1 MTSKHHRNSLADIG
15 LKLRSAQ
22 EVRDEV
28 SRDGYQG
35 SVEYIRFIELLLPVI
50 LRVLDA
56 GPALQWSC
64 PPEVR
69 TKLLQ
74 EGPQKHAH
82 GMEALQ
88 NGLRYLLLETL
99 HRLGHHEPL
108 RAHVPAL
115 MQLMLKIMEEDNEE
129 HAILALKIII
139 DLHRNY
145 KETVD
150 TSAQAFLD
158 LVKQVYQNM
167 TEVIQ
172 KTFGDESGQGALNEN
187 GEEEG
192 ESEGES
198 SPKDS
203 AVAGTPSSAGP
214 VSAKSLSSQM
224 QALGDAM
231 AIRKLP
237 LGMKSLKL
245 LAECPIAVVFLFQT
259 YRDIMPQELPA
270 FVPLI
275 FQFLE
280 LQAAPQAKAH
290 HDAAMRGETFIGI
303 TPVLHNKRA
312 QFTDLIISEVKVSEA
327 TPIHRDWTAADEHL
341 LSCRPCPSSLTSSGC
356 PPRHF
361 KHIGLRYLPW

>member
-1 MTSKHHRNSLADIG
+1 MQIRHLDIG

-35 SVEYIRFIELLLPVI
+35 NIEYVRFIDLLLPVI
-50 LRVLDA
+50 LKVLDD

-64 PPEVR
+64 PPEIKTRLV
-69 TKLLQ
+69 Q
-74 EGPQKHAH
+74 EGPQKHPH
-82 GMEALQ
+82 GLEAVQ
-88 NGLRYLLLETL
+88 NSLRYLLLETL

-108 RAHVPAL
+108 RPHVPAL

-145 KETVD
+145 KETID
-150 TSAQAFLD
+150 TAAQAFLD

-167 TEVIQ
+167 GEVIQ
-172 KTFGDESGQGALNEN
+172 KTFGDENGEGALNEN
-187 GEEEG
+187 GEEETSSQT
-192 ESEGES
+192 EA
-198 SPKDS
+198 SPKDATGS
-203 AVAGTPSSAGP
+203 TPAGTTASGSGGTPGAGPPSAGP
-214 VSAKSLSSQM
+214 LSAKSIAQM
-224 QALGDAM
+224 QAQNDPM
-231 AIRKLP
+231 QIRKLP

-259 YRDIMPQELPA
+259 YRDIMPRELPI

-303 TPVLHNKRA
+303 TPILHNKRA
-312 QFTDLIISEVKVSEA
+312 QFTDLIISEVKVR
-327 TPIHRDWTAADEHL
+327 I
-341 LSCRPCPSSLTSSGC
+341 
-356 PPRHF
+356 
-361 KHIGLRYLPW
+361 

>member
-1 MTSKHHRNSLADIG
+1 
-15 LKLRSAQ
+15 
-22 EVRDEV
+22 
-28 SRDGYQG
+28 
-35 SVEYIRFIELLLPVI
+35 VI
-50 LRVLDA
+50 LKVLDT

-64 PPEVR
+64 PPEIR
-69 TKLLQ
+69 TRLLQ
-74 EGPQKHAH
+74 EGPAKHPH
-82 GMEALQ
+82 GIEALQ
-88 NGLRYLLLETL
+88 NSLRYLLLETL

-108 RAHVPAL
+108 RPHVSAL
-115 MQLMLKIMEEDNEE
+115 MQLMLKIMAEDNEE

-150 TSAQAFLD
+150 NAAQDFLD
-158 LVKQVYQNM
+158 LVKQVYLNM
-167 TEVIQ
+167 NEVIQ
-172 KTFGDESGQGALNEN
+172 KTFGDESGNGAMNEN
-187 GEEEG
+187 GEDDSDAG
-192 ESEGES
+192 SDS
-198 SPKDS
+198 SPKD
-203 AVAGTPSSAGP
+203 AAAGTPGAQTPGSSTTAQPLSAGP

-224 QALGDAM
+224 GNQADPM

-259 YRDIMPQELPA
+259 YRDIMPKELPI

-312 QFTDLIISEVKVSEA
+312 QFTDLIISEVKVS
-327 TPIHRDWTAADEHL
+327 
-341 LSCRPCPSSLTSSGC
+341 
-356 PPRHF
+356 PRLF
-361 KHIGLRYLPW
+361 G

>member
-1 MTSKHHRNSLADIG
+1 M
-15 LKLRSAQ
+15 
-22 EVRDEV
+22 RDEV

-50 LRVLDA
+50 LKVLDA

-64 PPEVR
+64 PPEIR
-69 TKLLQ
+69 TKLLSD
-74 EGPQKHAH
+74 GPQKYPH
-82 GMEALQ
+82 GLEALE

-145 KETVD
+145 KESVD
-150 TSAQAFLD
+150 TAAQAFLD

-172 KTFGDESGQGALNEN
+172 KTFGDENGAGSLNEN
-187 GEEEG
+187 GEEDG
-192 ESEGES
+192 ESGGEAS
-198 SPKDS
+198 PPKDG
-203 AVAGTPSSAGP
+203 AATGNTPGGQTPNSAGP
-214 VSAKSLSSQM
+214 VSAKSLSSQV
-224 QALGDAM
+224 QQQGDQI

-259 YRDIMPQELPA
+259 YRDIMPKELPV

-312 QFTDLIISEVKVSEA
+312 QFTDLIISEVKVGVC
-327 TPIHRDWTAADEHL
+327 TV
-341 LSCRPCPSSLTSSGC
+341 C
-356 PPRHF
+356 
-361 KHIGLRYLPW
+361 